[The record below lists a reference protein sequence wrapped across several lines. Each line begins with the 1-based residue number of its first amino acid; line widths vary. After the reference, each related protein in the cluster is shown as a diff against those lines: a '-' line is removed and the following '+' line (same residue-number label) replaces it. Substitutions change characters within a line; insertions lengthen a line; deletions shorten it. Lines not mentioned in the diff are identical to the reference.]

1 MSNSKFRS
9 STSLV
14 LSLSMAVGPAWSQET
29 APICDPA
36 APQLPCT
43 LDGTLIESADALS
56 GAIGAEVEAQAAGE
70 AEIAVEEEAP
80 AEEVSAEEALAE
92 EVIAEEAPVVEEAP
106 VEEAVAEE
114 APAEEVVAEETP
126 VVEEAPAEEA
136 VVEEVPAEEAV
147 VEEAPTE
154 EVVAEEAP
162 AKEAVVEETLT
173 QDVAAEEAP
182 AEEVTQEAVVEE
194 APAEEAPT
202 AEMAEEAP
210 AAEVT
215 PAAPPTPEETVQETS
230 TAAAASDS
238 EVEGEITT
246 ETVVEGDVR
255 TADEDFETAA
265 TGDVAASSGNNNRGL
280 SNFEKA
286 LLVGLGAV
294 AIGSILSNGDE
305 VVSNS
310 GDRVVLQGTDGQ
322 LRVLKDDDV
331 LLRQPGSDVRT
342 ETFNDGSTRTF
353 VTRADGSEVV
363 TIRAADG
370 RVLRRALIQVDG
382 SQIELFDDTRE
393 ERAIDVSTL
402 PRAAIPTRPASST
415 FTEAQLRAALAAE
428 MAVPL
433 DRTFS
438 LRQVRS
444 IREVRELSPV
454 IELSAITFPSGSAAI
469 QPDQSRELAILG
481 TAIKDLIVERPG
493 EVFLIEGHT
502 DAVGPAGYNLALSD
516 RRAETVALAL
526 TQYFDVPPANLVT
539 QGYGESLLKVQTLE
553 AEQAN
558 RRATVRNITQLLR

>member
-1 MSNSKFRS
+1 MSKSTFRS
-9 STSLV
+9 STSLI
-14 LSLSMAVGPAWSQET
+14 LSLSLAVGPAWSQET

-36 APQLPCT
+36 SPQLPCT
-43 LDGTLIESADALS
+43 LDGTLIESADELS
-56 GAIGAEVEAQAAGE
+56 GALGVEVAVVEANE
-70 AEIAVEEEAP
+70 LVEEAP
-80 AEEVSAEEALAE
+80 TEEA
-92 EVIAEEAPVVEEAP
+92 VAEEAPVVEEAP

-114 APAEEVVAEETP
+114 ALAEGVVAEEAPVTEETPVEEAVIKEAPAETVAVEQVPAEEVIEDAVVEEAPAEEVVAEE
-126 VVEEAPAEEA
+126 
-136 VVEEVPAEEAV
+136 
-147 VEEAPTE
+147 APTE
-154 EVVAEEAP
+154 EMA
-162 AKEAVVEETLT
+162 
-173 QDVAAEEAP
+173 D
-182 AEEVTQEAVVEE
+182 EAVVEE

-202 AEMAEEAP
+202 AEIMEETPAAEVVAEEAP
-210 AAEVT
+210 AADVT
-215 PAAPPTPEETVQETS
+215 PAAPPTPEETIQETS

-246 ETVVEGDVR
+246 ETVAEGDVR
-255 TADEDFETAA
+255 AADEDFEADA

-294 AIGSILSNGDE
+294 VIGSILSNGDE

-322 LRVLKDDDV
+322 LRILKDDDV
-331 LLRQPGSDVRT
+331 LLRQPGSNVRT

-370 RVLRRALIQVDG
+370 RVLRRALIQADG

-402 PRAAIPTRPASST
+402 PHAVIPTRPATSNV
-415 FTEAQLRAALAAE
+415 TEAQLRAALVAE

-454 IELSAITFPSGSAAI
+454 IELSAITFPTCSAAI

-481 TAIKDLIVERPG
+481 TAMKDLIVERPG

-502 DAVGPAGYNLALSD
+502 DAVGSAG
-516 RRAETVALAL
+516 V
-526 TQYFDVPPANLVT
+526 
-539 QGYGESLLKVQTLE
+539 
-553 AEQAN
+553 
-558 RRATVRNITQLLR
+558 

>member
-1 MSNSKFRS
+1 
-9 STSLV
+9 
-14 LSLSMAVGPAWSQET
+14 MAVGPAWSQET
-29 APICDPA
+29 APICDLA

-80 AEEVSAEEALAE
+80 AEEVVAEEAPAE
-92 EVIAEEAPVVEEAP
+92 EAIAEEAPVVEEAP
-106 VEEAVAEE
+106 V
-114 APAEEVVAEETP
+114 
-126 VVEEAPAEEA
+126 
-136 VVEEVPAEEAV
+136 EEAV

-162 AKEAVVEETLT
+162 AEEAVTEEAPAEEAVVEEAPAEEAVVEEEPT
-173 QDVAAEEAP
+173 QNVAAEEAP
-182 AEEVTQEAVVEE
+182 AEDVTQEAVVEE
-194 APAEEAPT
+194 APAEETPT
-202 AEMAEEAP
+202 AEMAEEAPAAEVVAEEAP

-255 TADEDFETAA
+255 TADEDFETTA

-502 DAVGPAGYNLALSD
+502 DAVGAAGYNLALSD

>member
-353 VTRADGSEVV
+353 VTRVDGSEVV

-502 DAVGPAGYNLALSD
+502 DAVGAAGYNLALSD

>member
-80 AEEVSAEEALAE
+80 VEEVIAEEAPVVEEAPVEEAVAEEAPAE

-114 APAEEVVAEETP
+114 APAEEVIAEEAP
-126 VVEEAPAEEA
+126 VVEEEPVEEA
-136 VVEEVPAEEAV
+136 VVEEEP
-147 VEEAPTE
+147 
-154 EVVAEEAP
+154 
-162 AKEAVVEETLT
+162 T
-173 QDVAAEEAP
+173 QDVAAEEAL

-246 ETVVEGDVR
+246 EIVVEGDVR

-370 RVLRRALIQVDG
+370 RVLRRALIQADG

-402 PRAAIPTRPASST
+402 PRAAIPTRPAKSAV
-415 FTEAQLRAALAAE
+415 TEAQLRAALAAE

-502 DAVGPAGYNLALSD
+502 DAVGAAGYNLALSD

>member
-1 MSNSKFRS
+1 M
-9 STSLV
+9 
-14 LSLSMAVGPAWSQET
+14 
-29 APICDPA
+29 
-36 APQLPCT
+36 
-43 LDGTLIESADALS
+43 
-56 GAIGAEVEAQAAGE
+56 
-70 AEIAVEEEAP
+70 
-80 AEEVSAEEALAE
+80 
-92 EVIAEEAPVVEEAP
+92 
-106 VEEAVAEE
+106 
-114 APAEEVVAEETP
+114 
-126 VVEEAPAEEA
+126 
-136 VVEEVPAEEAV
+136 
-147 VEEAPTE
+147 
-154 EVVAEEAP
+154 
-162 AKEAVVEETLT
+162 
-173 QDVAAEEAP
+173 
-182 AEEVTQEAVVEE
+182 
-194 APAEEAPT
+194 
-202 AEMAEEAP
+202 
-210 AAEVT
+210 
-215 PAAPPTPEETVQETS
+215 
-230 TAAAASDS
+230 
-238 EVEGEITT
+238 
-246 ETVVEGDVR
+246 
-255 TADEDFETAA
+255 
-265 TGDVAASSGNNNRGL
+265 

-363 TIRAADG
+363 MIRAADG

-502 DAVGPAGYNLALSD
+502 DAVGAAGYNLALSD

>member
-370 RVLRRALIQVDG
+370 RVLRRALVQVDG

-469 QPDQSRELAILG
+469 QPDQSRELAVLG

-502 DAVGPAGYNLALSD
+502 DAVGAAGYNLALSD

>member
-56 GAIGAEVEAQAAGE
+56 GAIGTEVEAEAEGE

-80 AEEVSAEEALAE
+80 AE

-114 APAEEVVAEETP
+114 APAEEVIAEEAP
-126 VVEEAPAEEA
+126 VVEEAPVEESGAEEAPAEEA
-136 VVEEVPAEEAV
+136 VVEETP
-147 VEEAPTE
+147 
-154 EVVAEEAP
+154 
-162 AKEAVVEETLT
+162 T

-202 AEMAEEAP
+202 AEMAEEAPAAEVVAEEAP

-265 TGDVAASSGNNNRGL
+265 TSDVAASASNNNRGL

-502 DAVGPAGYNLALSD
+502 DAVGAAGYNLALSD

>member
-1 MSNSKFRS
+1 
-9 STSLV
+9 
-14 LSLSMAVGPAWSQET
+14 
-29 APICDPA
+29 
-36 APQLPCT
+36 
-43 LDGTLIESADALS
+43 
-56 GAIGAEVEAQAAGE
+56 
-70 AEIAVEEEAP
+70 
-80 AEEVSAEEALAE
+80 
-92 EVIAEEAPVVEEAP
+92 
-106 VEEAVAEE
+106 
-114 APAEEVVAEETP
+114 
-126 VVEEAPAEEA
+126 
-136 VVEEVPAEEAV
+136 
-147 VEEAPTE
+147 
-154 EVVAEEAP
+154 
-162 AKEAVVEETLT
+162 
-173 QDVAAEEAP
+173 
-182 AEEVTQEAVVEE
+182 
-194 APAEEAPT
+194 
-202 AEMAEEAP
+202 
-210 AAEVT
+210 
-215 PAAPPTPEETVQETS
+215 
-230 TAAAASDS
+230 
-238 EVEGEITT
+238 
-246 ETVVEGDVR
+246 
-255 TADEDFETAA
+255 
-265 TGDVAASSGNNNRGL
+265 L

-363 TIRAADG
+363 MIRAADG

-454 IELSAITFPSGSAAI
+454 IELSAITFPSGSAVI

-502 DAVGPAGYNLALSD
+502 DAVGAAGYNLALSD

-558 RRATVRNITQLLR
+558 RRATLRNITQLLR

>member
-1 MSNSKFRS
+1 
-9 STSLV
+9 L
-14 LSLSMAVGPAWSQET
+14 AVGPAWSQET
-29 APICDPA
+29 APICDLA

-56 GAIGAEVEAQAAGE
+56 GTLGVEVEADAVVE

-80 AEEVSAEEALAE
+80 AEEVAAEEAPAE
-92 EVIAEEAPVVEEAP
+92 EVIAEEAPVFEEAP
-106 VEEAVAEE
+106 AEEAVAEE
-114 APAEEVVAEETP
+114 APAEAVIAEEAP
-126 VVEEAPAEEA
+126 VFEEAPAEEA
-136 VVEEVPAEEAV
+136 VVEEALTEEVVTEEAPAEEAV
-147 VEEAPTE
+147 VEEAPT
-154 EVVAEEAP
+154 
-162 AKEAVVEETLT
+162 
-173 QDVAAEEAP
+173 QDVAAEEVP

-194 APAEEAPT
+194 APDEEAPTSEMAEEAPA
-202 AEMAEEAP
+202 AEVVAEEAP

-215 PAAPPTPEETVQETS
+215 PAAPPTPEKTVQETL

-255 TADEDFETAA
+255 TADEGFETAA
-265 TGDVAASSGNNNRGL
+265 TSDVAASASDNNRRL

-342 ETFNDGSTRTF
+342 ERFNDGSTRTF

-402 PRAAIPTRPASST
+402 PRAAISTRPATSAV
-415 FTEAQLRAALAAE
+415 TEAQLRAALVAE

-444 IREVRELSPV
+444 IREVCELSPV

-481 TAIKDLIVERPG
+481 TAIKDLIIDRPG

-502 DAVGPAGYNLALSD
+502 DAVGAAGYNLALSD

-526 TQYFDVPPANLVT
+526 TQYFDVSPANLVT

-558 RRATVRNITQLLR
+558 RRATVRNIMQLLR

>member
-1 MSNSKFRS
+1 M
-9 STSLV
+9 
-14 LSLSMAVGPAWSQET
+14 
-29 APICDPA
+29 
-36 APQLPCT
+36 
-43 LDGTLIESADALS
+43 
-56 GAIGAEVEAQAAGE
+56 
-70 AEIAVEEEAP
+70 
-80 AEEVSAEEALAE
+80 
-92 EVIAEEAPVVEEAP
+92 
-106 VEEAVAEE
+106 
-114 APAEEVVAEETP
+114 
-126 VVEEAPAEEA
+126 
-136 VVEEVPAEEAV
+136 
-147 VEEAPTE
+147 
-154 EVVAEEAP
+154 
-162 AKEAVVEETLT
+162 
-173 QDVAAEEAP
+173 
-182 AEEVTQEAVVEE
+182 
-194 APAEEAPT
+194 
-202 AEMAEEAP
+202 
-210 AAEVT
+210 
-215 PAAPPTPEETVQETS
+215 
-230 TAAAASDS
+230 
-238 EVEGEITT
+238 
-246 ETVVEGDVR
+246 
-255 TADEDFETAA
+255 
-265 TGDVAASSGNNNRGL
+265 

-294 AIGSILSNGDE
+294 AIGSILSNGDK

-433 DRTFS
+433 DRMFS

-502 DAVGPAGYNLALSD
+502 DAVGAAGYNLALSD

>member
-80 AEEVSAEEALAE
+80 AEEVVAEEAPAEEAIAEEAPVVEEEPVEEAVVEEAPAE
-92 EVIAEEAPVVEEAP
+92 EVIAEEAPVVEEKP
-106 VEEAVAEE
+106 V
-114 APAEEVVAEETP
+114 
-126 VVEEAPAEEA
+126 EEA
-136 VVEEVPAEEAV
+136 VVEEEP
-147 VEEAPTE
+147 
-154 EVVAEEAP
+154 
-162 AKEAVVEETLT
+162 T
-173 QDVAAEEAP
+173 QDVAAEEAL

-210 AAEVT
+210 AAEVVAEEAPAAEVT
-215 PAAPPTPEETVQETS
+215 PAAPLTPEETVQETS

-265 TGDVAASSGNNNRGL
+265 TSDVAASASNNNRGL

-363 TIRAADG
+363 MIRAADG

-454 IELSAITFPSGSAAI
+454 IELSAITFPTCSAAI

-481 TAIKDLIVERPG
+481 TAMKDLIVERPG

-502 DAVGPAGYNLALSD
+502 DAVGSAG
-516 RRAETVALAL
+516 V
-526 TQYFDVPPANLVT
+526 
-539 QGYGESLLKVQTLE
+539 
-553 AEQAN
+553 
-558 RRATVRNITQLLR
+558 